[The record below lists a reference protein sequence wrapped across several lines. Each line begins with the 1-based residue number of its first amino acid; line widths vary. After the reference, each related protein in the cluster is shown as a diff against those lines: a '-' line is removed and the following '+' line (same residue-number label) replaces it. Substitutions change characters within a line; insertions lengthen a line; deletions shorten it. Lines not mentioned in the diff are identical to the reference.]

1 MALMTSSLPPTTAVG
16 SSNCAWS
23 WSHEGRRA
31 LGVSVYLDDSS
42 EGAEE
47 GRTEASSSL
56 RSCGT

>member
-31 LGVSVYLDDSS
+31 LGVSIYLNDSS
-42 EGAEE
+42 GDEE
-47 GRTEASSSL
+47 GCTEASSSL
-56 RSCGT
+56 RSCET